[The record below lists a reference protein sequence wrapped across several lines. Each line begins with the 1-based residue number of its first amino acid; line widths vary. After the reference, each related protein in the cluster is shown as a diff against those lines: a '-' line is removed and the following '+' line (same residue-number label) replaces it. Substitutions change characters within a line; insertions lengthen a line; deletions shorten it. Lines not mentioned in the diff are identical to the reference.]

1 MNKVLKLLAFAFLFG
16 AQFADAQKN
25 LTTKNRAAIKSY
37 ELAIDHFS
45 NGRLTPAIDALYEA
59 IRRDDKFIEPYLV
72 LGDIYNS
79 TGDYNRELDALMKAY
94 QIDSLFFPAT
104 MYNIGVASVRV
115 GRFKEAVEW
124 LEKYKWKYSDKRNAE
139 ELNKWLDRARFA
151 AHAVEN
157 AYEINLEPAG
167 EPLHPDYDEYW
178 PSVTADEQTL
188 IITVLKPRDEQLF
201 MEKELPKSALFFQE
215 DFFYSYRDDN
225 GNWSRRF
232 ALEGDINTD
241 GNEGAQSLSADGN
254 MMFFTACGRSDG
266 RGSCD
271 IYFSRKTGSGWSAPV
286 NLGMPLNT
294 PYWESQPSFSSDGKT
309 LYFVSN
315 RPGGRGDK
323 DIWMATIEKYNP
335 EGIPIF
341 GSPVNLGANINTT
354 GEENSPFI
362 HHDNKTLYFSSDGHG
377 GMGEQDIFFSRRN
390 SDGEWQMPV
399 NVGYPINTQGDEMGF
414 IVNARGDRAYFSSD
428 GMMEGRKN
436 KVIYTFELPE
446 PIRPDP
452 VSYVKGRVF
461 DIETGETLPADFE
474 LKNLGNG
481 KTVVESR
488 SNQSG
493 QFLVCLPLGGR
504 YAFKAAHPGY
514 MFYSGHFDLENE
526 YSVFKP
532 YQLDIGLYPIRT
544 GAKTTLENIFFE
556 TDSYELKE
564 ESLVELEG
572 LYSFLRDNPEVRIL
586 IGGHTDNQ
594 GNAAYN
600 QRLSEN
606 RAKSV
611 YNHLVNRGIDAK
623 RLEYKGFGLSMP
635 VADNSTPEGRAR
647 NRRTEVTIL

>member
-1 MNKVLKLLAFAFLFG
+1 MNRVLKLLAIVFLFG
-16 AQFADAQKN
+16 VQYAEAQKN

-37 ELAIDHFS
+37 EVALEHFG
-45 NGRLTPAIDALYEA
+45 NGRLTTAMDALKES
-59 IRRDDKFIEPYLV
+59 IRKDDSFIEPYLV
-72 LGDIYNS
+72 LGDIYNI
-79 TGDYNRELDALMKAY
+79 TGDYKQELEALLKAY
-94 QIDSLFFPAT
+94 EIDSLFFPAT
-104 MYNIGVASVRV
+104 MFNIGVASVRV
-115 GRFKEAVEW
+115 GHYKEAVEW
-124 LEKYKWKYSDKRNAE
+124 LEKYKWKYSDKMDAE

-151 AHAVEN
+151 AKAIEN
-157 AYEINLEPAG
+157 PYVIKLELAG
-167 EPLHPDYDEYW
+167 DPLHPSNDEYW

-188 IITVLKPRDEQLF
+188 VITILKRRAEGVNMQN
-201 MEKELPKSALFFQE
+201 ELPKSSLFYQE
-215 DFFYSYRDDN
+215 DFYYSVKNED
-225 GNWSRRF
+225 GNWSTRMP
-232 ALEGDINTD
+232 LEGDINTD
-241 GNEGAQSLSADGN
+241 GNEGAQALSADGN

-271 IYFSRKTGSGWSAPV
+271 IYFSRKTGSGWSTPV
-286 NLGMPLNT
+286 NLGMPINS

-323 DIWMATIEKYNP
+323 DIWMASIERYNS
-335 EGIPIF
+335 EGVPIF
-341 GSPVNLGANINTT
+341 GSPFNLGANINTT

-362 HHDNKTLYFSSDGHG
+362 HHDNKTLYFSSDGHS

-390 SDGEWQMPV
+390 DDGEWQMPV

-414 IVNARGDRAYFSSD
+414 IVNARGNRAYFSSD
-428 GMMEGRKN
+428 GMMEGNNN

-446 PIRPDP
+446 PLRPDP

-461 DIETGETLPADFE
+461 DIETGETLPAEFE
-474 LKNLGNG
+474 LKKLENG
-481 KTVVESR
+481 KTIVESR

-532 YQLDIGLYPIRT
+532 YLLDIGLYPIRT

-564 ESLVELEG
+564 ESLVELEE
-572 LYSFLRDNPEVRIL
+572 LYSFLTENPDVRIL

-594 GNAAYN
+594 GNAGYN

-611 YNHLVNRGIDAK
+611 FSHLVQKGIDPL
-623 RLEYKGFGLSMP
+623 RLEYKGFGLSNP
-635 VADNSTPEGRAR
+635 VADNSTPDGRAR
-647 NRRTEVTIL
+647 NRRTEITVL

>member
-1 MNKVLKLLAFAFLFG
+1 MNRVLKLLAIVFLFG
-16 AQFADAQKN
+16 VQYAEAQKN

-37 ELAIDHFS
+37 EVALEHFG
-45 NGRLTPAIDALYEA
+45 NGRLTPAMDALKES
-59 IRRDDKFIEPYLV
+59 IRKDDSFIEPYLV
-72 LGDIYNS
+72 LGDIYNI
-79 TGDYNRELDALMKAY
+79 TGDYKQELEALLKAY
-94 QIDSLFFPAT
+94 EIDSLFFPAT
-104 MYNIGVASVRV
+104 MFNIGVASVRV
-115 GRFKEAVEW
+115 GHYKEAVEW
-124 LEKYKWKYSDKRNAE
+124 LEKYKWKYSDKMDAE

-151 AHAVEN
+151 AKAIEN
-157 AYEINLEPAG
+157 PYVIKLELAG
-167 EPLHPDYDEYW
+167 DPLHPSNDEYW

-188 IITVLKPRDEQLF
+188 VITILKRRAEGVNMQN
-201 MEKELPKSALFFQE
+201 ELPKSSLFYQE
-215 DFFYSYRDDN
+215 DFYYSVKNED
-225 GNWSRRF
+225 GNWSTRMP
-232 ALEGDINTD
+232 LEGDINTD
-241 GNEGAQSLSADGN
+241 GNEGAQALSADGN

-271 IYFSRKTGSGWSAPV
+271 IYFSRKTGSGWSTPV
-286 NLGMPLNT
+286 NLGMPINS

-323 DIWMATIEKYNP
+323 DIWMASIERYNS
-335 EGIPIF
+335 EGVPIF
-341 GSPVNLGANINTT
+341 GSPFNLGANINTT

-362 HHDNKTLYFSSDGHG
+362 HHDNKTLYFSSDGHS

-390 SDGEWQMPV
+390 GDGEWQMPV
-399 NVGYPINTQGDEMGF
+399 NVGYPINTQGDEMGL
-414 IVNARGDRAYFSSD
+414 IVNARGNRAYFSSD
-428 GMMEGRKN
+428 GMMEGNNN

-446 PIRPDP
+446 PLRPDP

-461 DIETGETLPADFE
+461 DIETGETLPAEFE
-474 LKNLGNG
+474 LKKLENG
-481 KTVVESR
+481 KTIVESR

-532 YQLDIGLYPIRT
+532 YLLDIGLYPIRT

-564 ESLVELEG
+564 ESLVELEE
-572 LYSFLRDNPEVRIL
+572 LYSFLTENPDVRIL

-594 GNAAYN
+594 GNAGYN

-611 YNHLVNRGIDAK
+611 FSHLVQKGIDPL
-623 RLEYKGFGLSMP
+623 RLEYKGFGLSNP
-635 VADNSTPEGRAR
+635 VADNSTPDGRAR
-647 NRRTEVTIL
+647 NRRTEITVL

>member
-1 MNKVLKLLAFAFLFG
+1 
-16 AQFADAQKN
+16 
-25 LTTKNRAAIKSY
+25 
-37 ELAIDHFS
+37 
-45 NGRLTPAIDALYEA
+45 
-59 IRRDDKFIEPYLV
+59 
-72 LGDIYNS
+72 
-79 TGDYNRELDALMKAY
+79 MKAY

-323 DIWMATIEKYNP
+323 DIWMATSEKYNP